1 MAGKLKKRLVA
12 INIIIFI
19 ILPMTIAVLTY
30 IRMRGVL
37 NGYME
42 KQVEE
47 HIGVLNDLAFRR
59 LDTQIRDM
67 ERVTAYLGN
76 NQITEEDM
84 VESEELLTSPDQVA
98 MGILR
103 LDGSAVIGEPLRV
116 SEYPAVRQAFRGF
129 NAVRYRAGEGI
140 LFTAPIFHGENI
152 KYVLYEC
159 IDEKVLF
166 GTFNDSCY
174 DGRGEVLL
182 MDSEKNLI
190 IRLPGVEKE
199 VQEYLETGA
208 EREEIN
214 KLLDDLKT
222 RTVSATCYRNN
233 GERNFMFAADIAQS
247 DLCMVGIVPYSTV
260 AEGISGFSNLVML
273 VFSILIVLLVVGVAR
288 VLYASV
294 KIQESEELRQAKLE
308 VEEANK
314 AKSTFLAN
322 MSHELRT
329 PINTIM
335 GMDEMI
341 IRETD
346 DVTVRERAM
355 DIRSASQILLGLIND
370 VLDFSK
376 IESGELKVIPVEYNL
391 ANFIRDLSILS
402 ENRARAKSLN
412 FQVVVQPDLP
422 IGLFG
427 DDIRFRQVL
436 TNLLI
441 NAVKYTPAGLVQLKI
456 SGKETDK
463 DTVLLHCEVIDTGI
477 GIKPEDIPKLYI
489 PYVRIEETRNRH
501 LEGSGLGLSI
511 VINLL
516 KLMGSRLCV
525 ESVYGEGSNFSFDLE
540 QKIVDREPVGDIHKR
555 IENMVKD
562 YEYKVTCIAPKA
574 RVLVVD
580 DNSMNRKIFVGLM
593 KPTQISIT
601 TVSSGAKCL
610 DLVMREHFD
619 LIFMDHLM
627 PEMDGVETLKHLKAM
642 DSKCNDTPVI
652 ALTANVF
659 SGARERYISWGFDG
673 FIEKPIIPEKLERV
687 IQEMLPSDYLE
698 IVEEALTDKDKEKAG
713 EADVLDLTE
722 EMPEIEGV
730 NWGYALL
737 YIRDKEILWDMLN
750 SFYQNLDTIY
760 QDVSNLAEQIDT
772 EEGMT
777 EYQIQVH
784 TLKSSAAMIGIMTV
798 SELAK
803 LMERAAKAGEK
814 EMIRMGTPVLLK
826 ELLWIKDNL
835 EPFVGETSNIEKMP
849 ADTFTLLALLD
860 MLRIA
865 MDQMDID
872 NADRIIKKMNEYSY
886 PSELQKIID
895 EIGHKV
901 TLLDFS
907 GAMELVSRLIEENQA
922 GE

>member
-1 MAGKLKKRLVA
+1 MAGRLKKRLVA
-12 INIIIFI
+12 INVIIFI
-19 ILPMTIAVLTY
+19 ILPMTVAVLTY
-30 IRMRGVL
+30 MRMRGVL
-37 NGYME
+37 NRYME

-47 HIGVLNDLAFRR
+47 HMEVLSELALHR
-59 LDTQIRDM
+59 LDIQIRDM
-67 ERVTAYLGN
+67 ERVTAYLGD
-76 NQITEEDM
+76 NQVTEEEM
-84 VESEELLTSPDQVA
+84 VESEQLLASSDQGA
-98 MGILR
+98 MGIVR

-116 SEYPAVRQAFRGF
+116 SEHPAVRRAFRGF
-129 NAVRYRAGEGI
+129 NAVRYREGEGI
-140 LFTAPIFHGENI
+140 LFASPIFHGENI

-174 DGRGEVLL
+174 GGRGEVLL
-182 MDSEKNLI
+182 MDSEKNLLI
-190 IRLPGVEKE
+190 GLPGVEKE
-199 VQEYLETGA
+199 AQEYLETGA
-208 EREEIN
+208 AREEID
-214 KLLDDLKT
+214 KLLDDLKIQ
-222 RTVSATCYRNN
+222 TVSAAYYENN
-233 GERNFMFAADIAQS
+233 GGQSYLFAADIPQS
-247 DLCMVGIVPYSTV
+247 DLCIVGMIPFSAV
-260 AEGISGFSNLVML
+260 AEGLSGFTGLVML
-273 VFSILIVLLVVGVAR
+273 VFGILIVLLVVGVVR
-288 VLYASV
+288 VLNASV
-294 KIQESEELRQAKLE
+294 KVQESEELRRAKLE
-308 VEEANK
+308 VEEANR
-314 AKSTFLAN
+314 AKTSFLAN

-412 FQVVVQPDLP
+412 FQVIVQPDLP

-427 DDIRFRQVL
+427 DDIRFRQIL

-456 SGKETDK
+456 SGEETDK
-463 DTVLLHCEVIDTGI
+463 DMLLLHCEVTDTGI

-489 PYVRIEETRNRH
+489 PYVRIEEARNRH

-555 IENMVKD
+555 IESMVKD

-574 RVLVVD
+574 RVLMVD

-593 KPTQISIT
+593 KPTQISVT

-610 DLVMREHFD
+610 ELVMREHFD

-627 PEMDGVETLKHLKAM
+627 PDMDGVETLKRLKEM
-642 DSKCNDTPVI
+642 DSKCHDTPVV

-659 SGARERYISWGFDG
+659 CGARERYLSWGFDG

-687 IQEMLPSDYLE
+687 IREMLPSDYLE
-698 IVEEALTDKDKEKAG
+698 IIEEALMDTAVEKD
-713 EADVLDLTE
+713 VISLTE
-722 EMPEIEGV
+722 EMPDIEGV

-737 YIRDKEILWDMLN
+737 YIKDKEILWDMLN
-750 SFYQNLDTIY
+750 SFYENLDAEY
-760 QDVSNLAEQIDT
+760 QDISNLAEQIDT

-777 EYQIQVH
+777 EYRIQVH
-784 TLKSSAAMIGIMTV
+784 SLKSSAAMIGIMTV

-814 EMIRMGTPVLLK
+814 EMIHTVTPVLLQ
-826 ELLWIKDNL
+826 ELLWMKDNL
-835 EPFVGETSNIEKMP
+835 EPFVGETGDIEKTP

-872 NADRIIKKMNEYSY
+872 NADSIIKKINEYSY
-886 PSELQKIID
+886 PPEIQKALS

-907 GAMELVSRLIEENQA
+907 GAMELVNHLIEENQT
-922 GE
+922 GQQI